1 MDAVK
6 FLGEVKRMCSKHRS
20 CVGCLLENYSCNFR
34 KIENPEELITIVE
47 KWSKEHPLKTRQS
60 EFLKMF
66 PNADIADGHLLIC
79 PKDIDSTLKGRISC
93 NESCN
98 DCKKVYW
105 NAEAE

>member
-6 FLGEVKRMCSKHRS
+6 YLKEAKRMCSKHES
-20 CVGCLLENYSCNFR
+20 CEGCPIENYSCNFR

-66 PNADIADGHLLIC
+66 PNANTMHKVIYIC
-79 PKDIDSTLKGRISC
+79 PQCVD
-93 NESCN
+93 
-98 DCKKVYW
+98 KKFECPRKLCAECRENYW
-105 NAEAE
+105 LAEVE